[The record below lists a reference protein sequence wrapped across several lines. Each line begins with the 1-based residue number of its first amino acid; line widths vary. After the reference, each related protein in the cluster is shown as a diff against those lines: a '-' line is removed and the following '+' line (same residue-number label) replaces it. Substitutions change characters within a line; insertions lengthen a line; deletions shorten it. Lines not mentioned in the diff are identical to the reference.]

1 MLGFASCKKE
11 ATPIN
16 NTANASANTITQTT
30 QEPVCEPIRIEFGL
44 PIDSYRVDTF
54 TVQNGET
61 LGKML
66 SNLGATK
73 KQINSINLL
82 STEDFDVRTIRAGK
96 TYYALYQKDTAGVEK
111 WWF

>member
-54 TVQNGET
+54 TV
-61 LGKML
+61 
-66 SNLGATK
+66 
-73 KQINSINLL
+73 
-82 STEDFDVRTIRAGK
+82 
-96 TYYALYQKDTAGVEK
+96 
-111 WWF
+111 

>member
-30 QEPVCEPIRIEFGL
+30 QEHVCEPIRIEFGL

-96 TYYALYQKDTAGVEK
+96 TYYALYSRISGTTP
-111 WWF
+111 